1 MDTQQ
6 QYRGLKSK
14 MPTLLDGQLGYC
26 TDAKEL
32 YIGSG
37 NGNMLVGA
45 AAFKT
50 QLEENSQQLS
60 SQLKAIDDNAAAI
73 VTNVGNISAN
83 AQSIVANTQAI
94 GEKLTASKT
103 AAVDALAETAT
114 QADIITAFNSLIANL
129 KASGVMN

>member
-14 MPTLLDGQLGYC
+14 MPTLFDGQLGYC
-26 TDAKEL
+26 TDSEEL

-37 NGNMLVGA
+37 NGNVLVGA

-50 QLEENSQQLS
+50 QLEENSEQLS
-60 SQLKAIDDNAAAI
+60 SQLNAIENNAAAI
-73 VTNVGNISAN
+73 D
-83 AQSIVANTQAI
+83 ANTQSIAANTRAI
-94 GEKLTASKT
+94 SEKLTASKT
-103 AAVDALAETAT
+103 AAVDTLAGTAT

>member
-1 MDTQQ
+1 MDIQQ
-6 QYRGLKSK
+6 QYRGLKNK

-37 NGNMLVGA
+37 NGNVLVGA
-45 AAFKT
+45 AAFK
-50 QLEENSQQLS
+50 E
-60 SQLKAIDDNAAAI
+60 D
-73 VTNVGNISAN
+73 IS
-83 AQSIVANTQAI
+83 ANTQAL
-94 GEKLTASKT
+94 GEKLTATKT
-103 AAVDALAETAT
+103 AAVDTLAEAAT

>member
-1 MDTQQ
+1 MDIQQ
-6 QYRGLKSK
+6 QYRGLKNK

-37 NGNMLVGA
+37 NGNVLVGA

-50 QLEENSQQLS
+50 QLEENSEQLS
-60 SQLKAIDDNAAAI
+60 SQLNAIENNAAAI
-73 VTNVGNISAN
+73 D
-83 AQSIVANTQAI
+83 ANTQSIAANTQSIAANTRAI
-94 GEKLTASKT
+94 SEKLTASKT
-103 AAVDALAETAT
+103 AAVDTLAGTAT

>member
-1 MDTQQ
+1 MDIQQ

-14 MPTLLDGQLGYC
+14 MPALLDGQLGYC
-26 TDAKEL
+26 TDSKEL

-37 NGNMLVGA
+37 NGNVLVGA

-50 QLEENSQQLS
+50 QLEENSEQLS
-60 SQLKAIDDNAAAI
+60 SQLNAIENNAAAI
-73 VTNVGNISAN
+73 D
-83 AQSIVANTQAI
+83 ANTQSIAANTQSIAANTRAI
-94 GEKLTASKT
+94 SEKLTASKT
-103 AAVDALAETAT
+103 AAVDTLAGTAT